1 MKIDRRILTVGFPLL
16 AIFAIGG
23 CGGGSSAP
31 APPPPPPPDVTAPT
45 VSSVQ
50 VPAGTTINRI
60 VTLTLTATDNIGVI
74 EVRFFVDGV
83 LLGTDVSAPYS
94 IDWDTSGETEGD
106 HVLTAE
112 AQDAAGNI
120 AQSAAVTATVA
131 NMVQFTIALSGVEEV
146 PAAAT
151 QATAQASLM
160 VNLVTGGV
168 QGNLTISGLTA
179 TAAHIHDSFVGTSG
193 PVLVGLEQDAVD
205 LSLFMVPAGAMLDAA
220 GVDRLLAGALYVNVH
235 TAANPGGEIRG
246 QILPN
251 GFVLRFTDLAG
262 FAAVPRVGSI
272 ASGRAAVTLDQVTG
286 ALVVQ
291 AQLEALADATQAH
304 VHEAYAGASG
314 PVLVPLTQDV
324 MDPGHWFAEGA
335 TLNAAGLVAFAAG
348 KLYVNIHSPANPA
361 AEIRGQILPQGI
373 TVLFAELSG
382 EQEVPLVATIADGLA
397 ALTFD
402 QAGALLTLHA
412 NTNGLNDATGAHLHL
427 AFGGVTGPVEIGLMQ
442 DGSDPAHWFLEEV
455 ALSATQLAAL
465 LAGETYVNFHS
476 PANPGG
482 EIRGQVIPDG
492 IIFALGRLEGSQRVP
507 VVNTATAGT
516 FAVTAD
522 PVAGTL
528 IAHAN
533 TSGVDDA
540 TAAHLHDGFAGLNG
554 AVAIGL
560 TQDPG
565 NVARWS
571 AVGVAID
578 ANQLAALR
586 AGRLYVNIHTPA
598 NPGGEI
604 RGQVAPPPV
613 EVLFTTMSGGEELP
627 AVTSAASA
635 IAATTVDRDTG
646 TVTVHLNG
654 SGAADATGAHI
665 HLGYAGRNGAVLIAL
680 VQDALDAGHWSVS
693 GAQLDAAGLVDYLA
707 GRLYVNLHTPANAG
721 GEIRG
726 QIAPPPIEVLFTTM
740 SGGEEVPAVVSAAS
754 GIAATTVD
762 RKTGTVTLHL
772 NASGAAD
779 ATASHIHTGSAG
791 QNGAVLIALQQDA
804 LDAGH
809 WSVTGARLV
818 GTSLADYRDGQLYVN
833 LHTPLNPGGE
843 IRGQVVPP
851 NAAAFDNLAP
861 TVTLVSPGAMVSGN
875 VTLDATATDNQG
887 IVAVR
892 FLVDGVL
899 ISSDATAPYSIIW
912 DTTTVANGQV
922 TLTAEAEDLAGNVG
936 VSAGVV
942 VTVQNAAPVT
952 LSQIQAKVF
961 GPTCSIGGCHT
972 GPTSNALPSGM
983 NLTSTA
989 NSFAALVNVP
999 SLQIPAIDRI
1009 EPGDPDNSYLIQK
1022 IEGAPGIVDQR
1033 MPEGGPFLDQ
1043 ATIDMIRQW
1052 VTEGAPNN

>member
-31 APPPPPPPDVTAPT
+31 APPLPPPPDVTAPT

-50 VPAGTTINRI
+50 VPAGTVNRI
-60 VTLTLTATDNIGVI
+60 VTLNVTATDNIGVTD
-74 EVRFFVDGV
+74 VRFFVDGV
-83 LLGTDVSAPYS
+83 LLGNDVSAPYS

-106 HVLTAE
+106 HMLTAE

-120 AQSAAVTATVA
+120 GQSAAVTATVA
-131 NMVQFTIALSGVEEV
+131 NMVQFAVAPSGVEEV
-146 PAAAT
+146 PAADS
-151 QATAQASLM
+151 QATAQVSLM
-160 VNLVTGGV
+160 VNLATGVV
-168 QGNLTISGLTA
+168 QGNLTVTGLAA
-179 TAAHIHDSFVGTSG
+179 TAAHIHDGFAGTNG
-193 PVLVGLEQDAVD
+193 PVLVGLDQDAMD
-205 LSLFMVPAGAMLDAA
+205 PSLFTVPAGAMLDAA

-246 QILPN
+246 QILPD

-262 FAAVPRVGSI
+262 SAAVPRVGSI
-272 ASGRAAVTLDQVTG
+272 AGGRAAVTLDQVTG

-291 AQLEALADATQAH
+291 AQVEGLDDATQAH

-314 PVLVPLTQDV
+314 PVLVPLSQGV

-348 KLYVNIHSPANPA
+348 QLYVNIHSPANPA
-361 AEIRGQILPQGI
+361 GEIRGQILPQGI

-442 DGSDPAHWFLEEV
+442 DGSDPAHWFAEEV
-455 ALSATQLAAL
+455 ALSAAQLTAL
-465 LAGETYVNFHS
+465 LAGETYVNVHS

-492 IIFALGRLEGSQRVP
+492 IIFALGHLEGSQRVP
-507 VVNTATAGT
+507 VVTTAATGT

-528 IAHAN
+528 VAHAN
-533 TSGVDDA
+533 TSGADNA
-540 TAAHLHDGFAGLNG
+540 TAAHLHEAYAGLNG
-554 AVAIGL
+554 GVAIAL
-560 TQDPG
+560 TQDPS

-571 AVGVAID
+571 AVGAAID
-578 ANQLAALR
+578 ADQLAALR
-586 AGRLYVNIHTPA
+586 AGRLYVNIHTPL

-604 RGQVAPPPV
+604 RGQVAPLPV
-613 EVLFTTMSGGEELP
+613 EVLFTSMSGDQEVP
-627 AVTSAASA
+627 ALASAASA
-635 IAATTVDRDTG
+635 IAATTIDRDTG
-646 TVTVHLNG
+646 TVTLHLNG
-654 SGAADATGAHI
+654 SGADDAVASHI
-665 HLGYAGRNGAVLIAL
+665 HVGYAGQNGGVEIGLQ
-680 VQDALDAGHWSVS
+680 QDAGDAGHWFVS
-693 GAQLDAAGLVDYLA
+693 GAQLDADGLADYLA
-707 GRLYVNLHTPANAG
+707 GRLYVNLHTPANPG
-721 GEIRG
+721 GELRG
-726 QIAPPPIEVLFTTM
+726 QIAPPPVEVLFTTL

-762 RKTGTVTLHL
+762 RNTGIVTLNL
-772 NASGAAD
+772 NASGVAD
-779 ATASHIHTGSAG
+779 ATGAHIHTGSAG
-791 QNGAVLIALQQDA
+791 QNGPVLIALQQDA
-804 LDAGH
+804 LDVGH
-809 WSVTGARLV
+809 WSVTGARLDSI
-818 GTSLADYRDGQLYVN
+818 GLADYRAGQLYVN
-833 LHTPLNPGGE
+833 LHTPANPGGE

-851 NAAAFDNLAP
+851 NAADFDNQAP
-861 TVTLVSPGAMVSGN
+861 TVTLMSPGAMVSGN
-875 VTLDATATDNQG
+875 VTLDADATDNQG

-892 FLVDGVL
+892 FLADGVL

-952 LSQIQAKVF
+952 LTQIQAQVF
-961 GPTCSIGGCHT
+961 GPTCSVSGCHS
-972 GPTSNALPSGM
+972 GGGAALPGVM
-983 NLTSTA
+983 NLTSA
-989 NSFAALVNVP
+989 QASFDNLVNVP
-999 SLQIPAIDRI
+999 SLQMGAIDRI
-1009 EPGDPDNSYLIQK
+1009 EPGEPDNSYLIRK
-1022 IEGAPGIVDQR
+1022 IEGTAGIAGAR
-1033 MPEGGPFLDQ
+1033 MPFGGPFLDP
-1043 ATIDMIRQW
+1043 ATINMIRQW
-1052 VTEGAPNN
+1052 VSDGALNN